1 MTDLNDLSLSE
12 VGDLLGAGEISSV
25 ELIEANLRAIEKT
38 EPIAHAYASVLAD
51 EALDAAR
58 EADAEIA
65 RSGRRGPLH
74 GVPIGIKDNIYTKGR
89 LTECGSRVMEGF
101 VPDYDATCVENLER
115 AGAIIIGKTHC
126 HEFAYGVNSPPSRS
140 PWNMDCY
147 PGGSSIGSGVA
158 VTSRSSFGAL
168 GTDTGGSIRVPASI
182 NNLVGM
188 KASFGRVS
196 IYGVVPVAW
205 SLDHIGPMT
214 RTVRDN
220 ALLLGGMAGYDPRD
234 PTSAD
239 QPVPDFCADLEA
251 GVAGL
256 RIGIERDY
264 FFYDGVMDEIREAVE
279 AVIAEYQGQGVE
291 IVEIS
296 VPELAITQDAL
307 FTIVLC
313 EGSTWHRKL
322 IREQGDKYDP
332 ATRAIV
338 QLGELLPATHYLA
351 AQQARSL
358 YREALNRAFR
368 DHKLDAMLGPTM
380 PIPTAPLAM
389 LNEPRT
395 DGYPDT
401 PVGSMCHHTFNA
413 NLAGLPALSVPC
425 GISSAGLPFGFQLTG
440 RAFDEAMVY
449 RIAYAYEREHD
460 WHLRKAAVIDGL

>member
-1 MTDLNDLSLSE
+1 MTDLNELSLSE
-12 VGDLLGAGEISSV
+12 VSDLLEAGEISSV
-25 ELIEANLRAIEKT
+25 ELVEANLRAIEKT
-38 EPIAHAYASVLAD
+38 EPVVHAYASVLAE
-51 EALDAAR
+51 EALEAAR
-58 EADAEIA
+58 AADEEIA
-65 RSGRRGPLH
+65 ASGRRGPLH
-74 GVPIGIKDNIYTKGR
+74 GLPIGVKDNIYTEGR
-89 LTECGSRVMEGF
+89 LTECGSRVMAGF
-101 VPDYDATCVENLER
+101 LPDHSATCVVNLER

-126 HEFAYGVNSPPSRS
+126 HEFAYGVNTPPSRS

-205 SLDHIGPMT
+205 SLDHVGPMT
-214 RTVRDN
+214 RRVKDN
-220 ALLLGGMAGYDPRD
+220 ALLLAGMAGYDPKD
-234 PTSAD
+234 PTSAN

-264 FFYDGVMDEIREAVE
+264 FFYDGVIDEIRESVE
-279 AVIAEYQGQGVE
+279 SVIAEYQRLGAE

-296 VPELAITQDAL
+296 LPELEITQDAL

-358 YREALNRAFR
+358 YRTALNRAFR
-368 DHKLDAMLGPTM
+368 ENRLDAMLGPTM
-380 PIPTAPLAM
+380 PIPTAPLDM
-389 LNEPRT
+389 LNAPRA

-425 GISSAGLPFGFQLTG
+425 GITSDGLPFGFQLTG
-440 RAFDEAMVY
+440 RAFDEALVY

-460 WHLRKAAVIDGL
+460 WHLRKAAVIEGL